1 MCGRFTNLYRW
12 RDLVRLMRLAYPDE
26 ELSPQFNVAP
36 TQPAPVIRT
45 NDANEPQGLLMKWG
59 LVPSWATDPSVGVRS
74 FNARC
79 ETVAEKPTFRSAFRQ
94 RRCLVPIS
102 GFYEWRVLSPRE
114 KQPYWIGRRDR
125 EPFTLAGLWERWS
138 GHKTGAGVAATP
150 AAAPLETFTI
160 LTTTPNSLMKPL
172 HDRMPVIL
180 QAADRERWLAPGE
193 LDPSEASRLF
203 QPTDDA
209 DFESFPVSKRVGDAR
224 AQGPDLMEP
233 VNERG
238 PDQGLLF

>member
-26 ELSPQFNVAP
+26 ELTPQFNVAP
-36 TQPAPVIRT
+36 TQPAPVIRIG
-45 NDANEPQGLLMKWG
+45 DSGSGMPQGLLLKWG

-138 GHKTGAGVAATP
+138 GAP
-150 AAAPLETFTI
+150 NSDSAAPLETFTI
-160 LTTTPNSLMKPL
+160 LTTTPNTLMKPL

-193 LDPSEASRLF
+193 IDAAHASRLF
-203 QPTDDA
+203 QPSDDA
-209 DFESFPVSKRVGDAR
+209 EFESYPVSKRVGDAR
-224 AQGPDLMEP
+224 AQGADLMEP
-233 VNERG
+233 VAERG
-238 PDQGLLF
+238 PDEGLLF